1 MSTENFLSF
10 MQQILTM
17 VDPENPASI
26 ELGSLALRT
35 MCSLAET
42 SGKTSGYTSD
52 MMIMAKR
59 RFDSLVRHRD
69 SFIGVPG
76 EYAENMM
83 KRNRL
88 LNVLH
93 PGC

>member
-1 MSTENFLSF
+1 MSTENFLSL

-26 ELGSLALRT
+26 ELGRVALRA
-35 MCSLAET
+35 MRSLAET

-52 MMIMAKR
+52 MMLMAER

-69 SFIGVPG
+69 SYIGVPG

-83 KRNRL
+83 KRDRL
-88 LNVLH
+88 LKVLH